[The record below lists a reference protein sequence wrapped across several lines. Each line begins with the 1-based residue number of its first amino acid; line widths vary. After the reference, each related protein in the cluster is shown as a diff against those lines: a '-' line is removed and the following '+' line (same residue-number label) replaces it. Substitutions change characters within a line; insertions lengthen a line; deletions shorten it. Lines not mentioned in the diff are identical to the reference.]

1 MQKSRGKNMDNA
13 LDTAVELEHAEAVG
27 DVPEAARRPRA
38 IRSIDPVDAW
48 RLLQSNSQAIL
59 VDVRSSV
66 EFLFVGHPVGAIHVP
81 WMDEPDWTPNPEFTR
96 QVTAG
101 VAGTR
106 NGADAA
112 RIPVLLICRSGKRS
126 LEAGEVLA
134 QAGFEELYNVSTG
147 FEGDLD
153 HEHHRGTVNGWRC
166 DGLPWE
172 QC

>member
-1 MQKSRGKNMDNA
+1 MDSTLETTVVLENA
-13 LDTAVELEHAEAVG
+13 ELAG
-27 DVPEAARRPRA
+27 DAPDETRRVQA

-48 RLLQSNSQAIL
+48 RLLQSNPQAIL
-59 VDVRSSV
+59 IDVRSSV

-81 WMDEPDWTPNPEFTR
+81 WMDEPDWTQNPEFTR

-106 NGADAA
+106 NGAEAA

-134 QAGFEELYNVSTG
+134 QAGFAELYNVSTG

-153 HEHHRGTVNGWRC
+153 HEHHRSTVNGWRF